1 MSVKTLGK
9 IDDVDTRRE
18 IVLCLQKLSVNQRIE
33 WLHYCCRHIGILGID
48 PGSGNP
54 IVATISC
61 PTGDICETYLDF
73 FALVSGFGLD
83 PKAALEDL
91 ERRAACAGQAKL
103 YVPD

>member
-18 IVLCLQKLSVNQRIE
+18 VILCLQKLSVNERIA
-33 WLHYCCRHIGILGID
+33 WLYYCCDRIGILGID
-48 PGSGNP
+48 PASGSP

-61 PTGDICETYLDF
+61 PTGDIHETYLDF

-83 PKAALEDL
+83 AKASLEEL

-103 YVPD
+103 YVPA